1 MEHNKSTKR
10 VFIYI
15 RKKPLL
21 TNDEDICYVNSIHN
35 LSIKIDKVK
44 VNLEKEIQF
53 KHFYADCVFDEK
65 KSNEEIFQKIV
76 NNRLNRENKNSN
88 AMSLF
93 KASIIYL
100 PLILILLLL
109 DNFILEVILA

>member
-1 MEHNKSTKR
+1 MLTIKDEGGEMIANRSLFYCVLLIIVSVLPFYFGFVTI
-10 VFIYI
+10 VYLSLVILLNFYI
-15 RKKPLL
+15 G
-21 TNDEDICYVNSIHN
+21 
-35 LSIKIDKVK
+35 IKAYS
-44 VNLEKEIQF
+44 F
-53 KHFYADCVFDEK
+53 
-65 KSNEEIFQKIV
+65 
-76 NNRLNRENKNSN
+76 LNRENKNSN

>member
-1 MEHNKSTKR
+1 MGMEHNKSTKR

-35 LSIKIDKVK
+35 LSIKIDRVK

-53 KHFYADCVFDEK
+53 KHFYADCVFDEN

-76 NNRLNRENKNSN
+76 NNRLNKENKD
-88 AMSLF
+88 L
-93 KASIIYL
+93 IY
-100 PLILILLLL
+100 
-109 DNFILEVILA
+109 FAYGQSGTGKTHT